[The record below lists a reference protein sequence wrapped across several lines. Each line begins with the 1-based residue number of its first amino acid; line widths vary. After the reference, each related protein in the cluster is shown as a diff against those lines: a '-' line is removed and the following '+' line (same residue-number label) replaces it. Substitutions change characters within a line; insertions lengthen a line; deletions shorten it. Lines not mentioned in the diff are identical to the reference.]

1 MSDKHANAAMFWAMP
16 KMSISSVSPST
27 VSKQAGWV
35 TLTITGSGFL
45 SGMHVTFH
53 EAGARPAHDT
63 VMVAT
68 NVTITQGSFELTCQ
82 VNAAAVNPGS
92 YDVFAAGHAAA
103 QQGPEGYS
111 TAHKD
116 DVLTVTA

>member
-1 MSDKHANAAMFWAMP
+1 MSDKNHSTAMLWAMP
-16 KMSISSVSPST
+16 KMSIASVSPST

-53 EAGARPAHDT
+53 EDGAKPAHDT
-63 VMVAT
+63 AMVAS
-68 NVTITQGSFELTCQ
+68 NVTITNGSFELTCQ
-82 VNAAAVNPGS
+82 VNAAAVNEGS
-92 YDVFAAGHAAA
+92 YDLLAWAHVPA
-103 QQGPEGYS
+103 QQGHPGYT